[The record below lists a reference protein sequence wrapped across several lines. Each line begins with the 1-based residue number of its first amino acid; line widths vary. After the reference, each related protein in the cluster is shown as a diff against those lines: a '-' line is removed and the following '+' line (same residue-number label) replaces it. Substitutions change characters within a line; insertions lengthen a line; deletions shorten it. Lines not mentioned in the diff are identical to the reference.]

1 MANTSLEIGL
11 LIVLVIYMVMPI
23 SSATVYT
30 VGDTSGWAMG
40 VDYTT
45 WTSDK
50 TFLVGDSLVFNYG
63 SSHTVDE
70 VSSSDYSS
78 CTVGNAITS
87 DNTGT
92 TTISLK
98 TTGTH
103 YFICG
108 VMGHCGNGMK
118 LAVTVK
124 SGGGSS
130 STTTPS
136 SSSSS
141 SGGGGGTS
149 STTST
154 PGVRTPTSSSSHDNS
169 PADSSTGPSTVLVN
183 MFGTTVVAVFC
194 CLFIIGLVH

>member
-1 MANTSLEIGL
+1 MANTGLEIAF
-11 LIVLVIYMVMPI
+11 LILVIYMVMMPI

-40 VDYTT
+40 VDYST

-50 TFLVGDSLVFNYG
+50 AFVVGDSLVFNYG

-78 CTVGNAITS
+78 CTAGNAITS

-92 TTISLK
+92 TTVALK

-108 VMGHCGNGMK
+108 VMGHCGSGMK

-124 SGGGSS
+124 SGGSS
-130 STTTPS
+130 TSPSSDTPSGSTTTSPSSSGGTTSTTGVRTPAS
-136 SSSSS
+136 SSSS
-141 SGGGGGTS
+141 
-149 STTST
+149 
-154 PGVRTPTSSSSHDNS
+154 HS
-169 PADSSTGPSTVLVN
+169 PADSSTETALVN
-183 MFGTTVVAVFC
+183 VFGTVVAVF
-194 CLFIIGLVH
+194 VAYWSS